1 VKKHLKE
8 DLLKLN
14 EMEKIEVI
22 ELLSDCLN
30 KPDSEIEELIA
41 KVSEKRFKDYKA
53 GKVKSKPL
61 SSVLISPMNVKAS
74 YS

>member
-1 VKKHLKE
+1 MNKHLKE

-14 EMEKIEVI
+14 DIEKVKVI

-41 KVSEKRFKDYKA
+41 KESDKRFKDYKA
-53 GKVKSKPL
+53 GKIKSKPL
-61 SSVLISPMNVKAS
+61 SSLLKEFE
-74 YS
+74 